1 MPYELVGAG
10 FTPVPIPVLSD
21 IKCAVSDDVLSEHI
35 HSALGRGLP
44 LVAQCRPHKH
54 TLSIIGGGPSIED
67 TYRDAAGYI
76 AAVNK
81 AHDWLIERG
90 VIPNAC
96 GLVDPLPGLADQ
108 ITPRKDVTYFVA
120 SMCHPRVFDKLR
132 GYHVKLWHSSPC
144 PVDVG
149 DDLRIS
155 GGTTMALR
163 WFNLGYICGFRTFHL
178 HGMDSS
184 VRGARHHAYEHR
196 QDDALSTFDLHGY
209 TTQLGLCTQVSD
221 FFTLMNRLRIDD
233 VEQVWFKVFGDGLFQ
248 YCIEAEFGGREFT
261 NKRGC

>member
-1 MPYELVGAG
+1 MRYQLVGAG
-10 FTPVPIPVLSD
+10 DTPAPIPLFAGIECVASD
-21 IKCAVSDDVLSEHI
+21 EHLSENI
-35 HSALGRGLP
+35 RSALGRGLP
-44 LVAQCRPHKH
+44 LVEHCRPHQH
-54 TLSIIGGGPSIED
+54 ILSIIGGGPSIED
-67 TYRDAAGYI
+67 TYREAAGYI

-96 GLVDPLPGLADQ
+96 GLVDPLPALADQ

-120 SMCHPRVFDKLR
+120 SMCDPRVFDKLK
-132 GYHVKLWHSSPC
+132 GYHVKLWHALPC

-149 DDLRIS
+149 DVLRIS
-155 GGTTMALR
+155 GGTTIALR

-196 QDDALSTFDLHGY
+196 QDDALTTFEAHGY
-209 TTQLGLCTQVSD
+209 ETQLGLCTQISD
-221 FFTLMNRLRIDD
+221 FFTLLKRLELDD
-233 VEQVWFKVFGDGLFQ
+233 VDPVRFKVFGDGLLQHLVRLRYPTMTFQ
-248 YCIEAEFGGREFT
+248 TKET
-261 NKRGC
+261 